1 MSMSDISLLNPWIGA
16 IVIISVVL
24 ISVIIQMISNR
35 WFSDEDF
42 DNIHNVGGIFMS
54 AVAHFTLSL

>member
-24 ISVIIQMISNR
+24 ISAIIQMISNR

-42 DNIHNVGGIFMS
+42 DNINNVGGICMS

>member
-24 ISVIIQMISNR
+24 ISAIIQMISNR